1 MKNGNKRVTSA
12 FIVRKNTGS
21 FNEDILTSK
30 KHIELLVNE
39 RKNYT
44 SSYEVRKKKN
54 NFLISKFKTK
64 NQELKNLREQLFLQ
78 KKHEVAKKKPS
89 SAISDINAQAVQWRF
104 KYNEMKDYVNRK
116 QKQLLVLQDK
126 LEEIDNMK
134 NIAMEETPYHKQI
147 RILENKLDKT
157 IIKFNEAQNIKKMY
171 ELELKGLK
179 EEKVSYDVEI
189 EKIEK
194 ELKVKDDEFGQVKK
208 MLRNALRAKNNA
220 FNSLKTIDNKREDAL
235 KNYQKVPDE
244 TKKEIEMKMIK
255 ARQMQQS
262 MHKIKQETL
271 SKDSLEDADDQSEKE
286 NDVLGEAI
294 ELNEYYRYEFKRIMD
309 VTGTKDSKLIS
320 QPNHPKVHHPGRD
333 QRLPGGTGA
342 EVQGKAQ

>member
-1 MKNGNKRVTSA
+1 M
-12 FIVRKNTGS
+12 
-21 FNEDILTSK
+21 
-30 KHIELLVNE
+30 NE

-78 KKHEVAKKKPS
+78 KKHEVAKKKPT
-89 SAISDINAQAVQWRF
+89 SAVSDINAMVVQWRF

-157 IIKFNEAQNIKKMY
+157 IIKFNEAQNIKKSY
-171 ELELKGLK
+171 EINLKSLK

-189 EKIEK
+189 ERIEK
-194 ELKVKDDEFGQVKK
+194 ELKMKEEEFGQVKK

-220 FNSLKTIDNKREDAL
+220 FNSLKSIDNKREDAL
-235 KNYQKVPDE
+235 KNYQKVLED

-255 ARQMQQS
+255 ARQKQQS
-262 MHKIKQETL
+262 MHKIKQDTL
-271 SKDSLEDADDQSEKE
+271 SKDSLEEDEDDFDKE
-286 NDVLGEAI
+286 NDVLSEAV
-294 ELNEYYRYEFKRIMD
+294 ELNEYYKYEFNRIMD
-309 VTGTKDSKLIS
+309 VTGTKDSKLKSKSNNPEIHY
-320 QPNHPKVHHPGRD
+320 PRRD
-333 QRLPGGTGA
+333 
-342 EVQGKAQ
+342 